1 MLFYGTIFKII
12 KYKNL
17 KIKYSIQI
25 HQVHLAILT
34 KIKYNTWKSSAVG
47 HTNYFVGN
55 CQTLFDFIFHSFSP
69 NLAPDHQKHIQVL
82 S

>member
-25 HQVHLAILT
+25 YQVHLEILT
-34 KIKYNTWKSSAVG
+34 KIKYNT
-47 HTNYFVGN
+47 
-55 CQTLFDFIFHSFSP
+55 
-69 NLAPDHQKHIQVL
+69 
-82 S
+82 